1 MENYITLLNGLE
13 YVVLELKG
21 DIRQGKQLERKK
33 YNELQFSRRPT
44 NVISQM

>member
-33 YNELQFSRRPT
+33 YNELQFSRGPT
-44 NVISQM
+44 NVPM